1 MEVKVSS
8 IKRAQEELKN
18 CNTENVKL
26 IIASSYEKN
35 IDDVKNENKLILHF
49 DDVTSVRNNS
59 FNKSIAKQ
67 INTFISQ
74 IDFNK
79 EKLYVCCD
87 SGVSRSSAIA
97 AAILRKYKKNENTI
111 WKNYNFQPNILVYKI
126 LCDELN
132 LKNYPMR
139 LQHKVNINRKA
150 LKRKIAESK
159 L

>member
-8 IKRAQEELKN
+8 IKGAQEELKN
-18 CNTENVKL
+18 CNTENIKL

-35 IDDVKNENKLILHF
+35 VDSVKNENKLILHF
-49 DDVTSVRNNS
+49 DDVTSVRTKS

-67 INTFISQ
+67 INTFINQ

-97 AAILRKYKKNENTI
+97 AAILRKYKQDEYCLDQEDDVIEETK
-111 WKNYNFQPNILVYKI
+111 KI
-126 LCDELN
+126 
-132 LKNYPMR
+132 
-139 LQHKVNINRKA
+139 RKD
-150 LKRKIAESK
+150 KKDKSHGFRTV
-159 L
+159 